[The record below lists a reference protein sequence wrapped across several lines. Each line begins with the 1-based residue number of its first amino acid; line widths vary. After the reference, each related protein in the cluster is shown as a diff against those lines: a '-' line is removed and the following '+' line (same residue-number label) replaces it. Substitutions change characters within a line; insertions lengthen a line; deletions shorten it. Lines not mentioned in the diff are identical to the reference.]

1 MCIASGTLSATGRL
15 VGGGSHGVGQC
26 AVKWGF
32 SHISCSVVSDTD
44 YAAVLCGIFKAFLPN
59 QLPERKINAN
69 FLAGC
74 ILSVNICYNAGHF
87 QPPPEH
93 RPRRSRH
100 PRRPKRVRGMR
111 TRGEAGEDGK
121 HGAGMSSPE
130 GADLWA
136 APGFNPEK
144 GMNMRRVPEATH
156 SDYCKSRSSYKR
168 SAHLYIVL
176 ISFSIGCPK

>member
-15 VGGGSHGVGQC
+15 VGGGCHGVGQC

-74 ILSVNICYNAGHF
+74 ILSVNICYNTGHF

-93 RPRRSRH
+93 P
-100 PRRPKRVRGMR
+100 
-111 TRGEAGEDGK
+111 
-121 HGAGMSSPE
+121 
-130 GADLWA
+130 
-136 APGFNPEK
+136 
-144 GMNMRRVPEATH
+144 
-156 SDYCKSRSSYKR
+156 
-168 SAHLYIVL
+168 
-176 ISFSIGCPK
+176 

>member
-74 ILSVNICYNAGHF
+74 ILSVNICYTTGHF

-100 PRRPKRVRGMR
+100 PKRVRGMR
-111 TRGEAGEDGK
+111 TRGWPSGT
-121 HGAGMSSPE
+121 GAGGWDAVPGGGGFVGSSGFQPGE
-130 GADLWA
+130 GDEYETR
-136 APGFNPEK
+136 PG
-144 GMNMRRVPEATH
+144 GDA
-156 SDYCKSRSSYKR
+156 
-168 SAHLYIVL
+168 
-176 ISFSIGCPK
+176 